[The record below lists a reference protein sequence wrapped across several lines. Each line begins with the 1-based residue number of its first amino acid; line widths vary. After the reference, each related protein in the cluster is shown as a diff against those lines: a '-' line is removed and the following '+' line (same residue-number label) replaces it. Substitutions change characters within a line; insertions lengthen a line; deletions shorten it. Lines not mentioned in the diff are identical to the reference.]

1 MRITSLTIT
10 APFKKPS
17 VLVFGVTYIY
27 AAALYVATAARGL
40 SIADWGD
47 FVASAS
53 VLGIAHPSG
62 YPTYLQLLA
71 LPLLAL
77 PATWAAA
84 AADVTNALLVAAA
97 PALLALWAF
106 RLGARAHKDAAL
118 FAVLLGALAAAA
130 PALWR
135 EATSVEVYG
144 LALAFLFAAL
154 LLLDAAQR
162 ADRRPFVAAAL
173 LTGLAAGV
181 HLSAFAFLLLA
192 LLLTVLYKRPPL
204 RTLSQAAVALALG
217 LSTIL
222 YLPLRAV
229 AAPPLRWSW
238 TAPPDLPALLR
249 HLAARQFT
257 YNFRLPSSLLSRYAF
272 ADLGAAL
279 WHSAGPLLLLAPLGL
294 FLAWR
299 RSRLLALLLL
309 AVATLNLVFL
319 LVYDIPDIESYRL
332 PFVALTFALAATG
345 ALALFAALSR
355 RPFRV
360 VATILAAALVVLTVG
375 RGWSH
380 QRRHPAFIAYYSRQ
394 TMAPLGFGAMFVS
407 GSITSNFLY
416 WFRQYTLRQ
425 RPDIEL
431 RNVNDGH
438 YDIVKLGNI
447 IRQEAGGRPVFADYI
462 LIQQTLEKDLFSLRG
477 RDAGFIAE
485 ITDHETPGDDA
496 LPCDGEVL
504 AAAEEFLQTAPYNK
518 GNPTGAQELAVSAW
532 THHGLFRENR
542 GDVEAAGY
550 YFTRAV
556 ALAPTM
562 SQTQGNLARW
572 YLKRGDPAAARRA
585 ARLAIQADDTQYTPY
600 AYLAMAARAEGD
612 LDAALRYA
620 RTAVALKPQEG
631 RAHRLLA
638 GIYVARGEL
647 EQARE
652 EMEKT
657 LARGYKDPE
666 TIGMLAGLYRREG
679 REAKSF
685 ELLRDNVH
693 TYNDARLLNTYAV
706 ALIRRGRYEEA
717 KAELLRAR
725 RIAPNYGEVRRNL
738 SRLEAIGY

>member
-1 MRITSLTIT
+1 MKVIAYIKRLARENP
-10 APFKKPS
+10 AP
-17 VLVFGVTYIY
+17 LVF
-27 AAALYVATAARGL
+27 AAVYVIAATLYVISAGKGPA
-40 SIADWGD
+40 IMDWGD

-360 VATILAAALVVLTVG
+360 VATILATALVVLTVG

-380 QRRHPAFIAYYSRQ
+380 QRRYPAFIAYYSRQ
-394 TMAPLGFGAMFVS
+394 IITPLGFRAMFVS
-407 GSITSNFLY
+407 GTATSNFLF
-416 WFRQYTLRQ
+416 WFRQYPLGQ

-431 RNVNDGH
+431 FNINDARF
-438 YDIVKLGNI
+438 DIDKLATTLWSELDARPVFVDYRF
-447 IRQEAGGRPVFADYI
+447 IREAKERPVFAA
-462 LIQQTLEKDLFSLRG
+462 RG
-477 RDAGFIAE
+477 RAKGFIVELTNREQA
-485 ITDHETPGDDA
+485 GDESGPLND
-496 LPCDGEVL
+496 EVL
-504 AAAEEFLQTAPYNK
+504 AKAAALLAAAALDPDATGRGEGLALSVWENHGFFHEF
-518 GNPTGAQELAVSAW
+518 
-532 THHGLFRENR
+532 R
-542 GDVEAAGY
+542 GETDNAGY
-550 YFTRAV
+550 YFFRAAALLPNSAV
-556 ALAPTM
+556 AQ
-562 SQTQGNLARW
+562 SNLARW
-572 YLKRGDPAAARRA
+572 YWQKGRADLSARA
-585 ARLAIQADDTQYTPY
+585 ARAAIRADRRTFSAY
-600 AYLAMAARAEGD
+600 AFLAMAARAEGN

-620 RTAVALKPQEG
+620 RTAVALRPHDGKT
-631 RAHRLLA
+631 HRLLA
-638 GIYVARGEL
+638 SIYLSRGERAL
-647 EQARE
+647 AAK
-652 EMEKT
+652 EMERT
-657 LARGYKDPE
+657 LARGYHE
-666 TIGMLAGLYRREG
+666 ATTILLLARYYREEG
-679 REAKSF
+679 RSEDAF
-685 ELLRDNVH
+685 GLFQEYAHDTR
-693 TYNDARLLNTYAV
+693 DARLLNAYAL
-706 ALIRRGRYEEA
+706 ALIERGRYEEA
-717 KAELLRAR
+717 KVELVRGLRV
-725 RIAPNYGEVRRNL
+725 APNSPEIRASL
-738 SRLEAIGY
+738 SRLQAMGW